1 MRVFAEPR
9 EGPTS
14 LAYSIIPEGQSK
26 DDFANQ
32 DFCFY
37 DVIETTRMP
46 EVVRTMQEKLR
57 DDMEQKIQGFR
68 RGNDDDPGSRRGSR
82 GSNKKRLGSG
92 NRKVTPK
99 KEIMTAFSPHKA
111 DGMETVDIRMTS
123 GYGFNDI
130 ESPPDSALL

>member
-1 MRVFAEPR
+1 MRVFADPR

-46 EVVRTMQEKLR
+46 EVVRAMQEKLR
-57 DDMEQKIQGFR
+57 NDMEQKIQAFR
-68 RGNDDDPGSRRGSR
+68 RGDDGPGARRGSK
-82 GSNKKRLGSG
+82 GSKHKRLGSG
-92 NRKVTPK
+92 NKKVTPK
-99 KEIMTAFSPHKA
+99 KEIMTAFAP
-111 DGMETVDIRMTS
+111 
-123 GYGFNDI
+123 
-130 ESPPDSALL
+130 